1 MELHGRLERGR
12 KVGWWLLETFLVAA
26 SYALTAKLSFAMAVP
41 PGNVSVVW
49 PPSGIALAVILIL
62 GERMW
67 LGVWLGS
74 FVANT
79 WFFTGITDP
88 LAPYPPLPPPL
99 IPPAPTLL

>member
-74 FVANT
+74 FVAHT

-88 LAPYPPLPPPL
+88 LAPYTLFTTAIL
-99 IPPAPTLL
+99 APGSTF